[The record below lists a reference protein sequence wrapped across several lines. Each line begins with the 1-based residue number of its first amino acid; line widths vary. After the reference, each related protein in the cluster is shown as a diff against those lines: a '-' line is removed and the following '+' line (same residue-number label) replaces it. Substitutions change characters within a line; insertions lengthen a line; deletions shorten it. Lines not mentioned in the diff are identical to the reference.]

1 MHSRLRPLCL
11 AVAMLALLAM
21 APSGAHGAQPSGPS
35 ILVTD
40 GGDANVCPSQWTLR
54 CAINFANANP
64 FTNITFAPN
73 IHTVVLS
80 AALPTLSTDGT
91 WIDGNNANPVVRIDG
106 FFWDTSVTG
115 TGSAFTI
122 TGSNVTLSNLTVVNI
137 PGGQADIY
145 VNGGHNANID
155 NDYLGILP
163 GASQCGTD
171 APYGVLLDQ
180 DTAGTNTTDG
190 DVAYIFGNTISC
202 HGSYGIWVYFTNWV
216 SIGVDEANN
225 IIGNKIGT
233 TSDGLHPAGNYSGI
247 AVQGNASHNLNI
259 RGNLIADNAHEGV
272 TLNASANFN
281 LVAFNDITGNGG
293 SGIVSYSGIG
303 NDLFGNNIG
312 TNLTGTAVLPNG
324 GDGIQISGGT
334 GTFVSNNQIFYNHGI
349 GVSVLITGTQA
360 QIQNNRIGNNG
371 GLPIDLNGDGPSPNG
386 THYGAGPNGWLE
398 YPILTV
404 VNGTSLFGVTCAN
417 CWVFIDRAM
426 GNPQAPG
433 GGGTPLTSTQASS
446 GGAWAINLPAGMTR
460 ADVTLFAVDPSGE
473 TSEMSP
479 RPQLMLPLV
488 RR

>member
-1 MHSRLRPLCL
+1 MHSRLPICFAAAL
-11 AVAMLALLAM
+11 LALLAM
-21 APSGAHGAQPSGPS
+21 APSGARGAQAPTTA
-35 ILVTD
+35 ILVTAGSD
-40 GGDANVCPSQWTLR
+40 EASCPGPLTLR
-54 CAINFANANP
+54 CAIDFANAHP

-73 IHTVVLS
+73 IHAVVLS
-80 AALPTLSTDGT
+80 AALPVLSADGT

-106 FFWDTSVTG
+106 AFWDTSVTPAG
-115 TGSAFTI
+115 NAFTI

-145 VNGGHNANID
+145 VRGGHNANID
-155 NDYLGILP
+155 NDFLGIQP
-163 GASQCGTD
+163 GASQCGAD
-171 APYGVLLDQ
+171 APYGVLLDR
-180 DTAGTNTTDG
+180 DTAGTSGTDG
-190 DVAYIFGNTISC
+190 AVAYIFGNTISC
-202 HGSYGIWVYFTNWV
+202 HSQYGIWVYFTNWV
-216 SIGVDEANN
+216 SIGEDEANN
-225 IIGNKIGT
+225 IIGNRIGT

-247 AVQGNASHNLNI
+247 RVQGNASQNLTI

-272 TLNASANFN
+272 TMDLGANFN
-281 LVAFNDITGNGG
+281 FVAFNDITGNGG
-293 SGIVSYSGIG
+293 SGIVSYSGNG

-349 GVSVLITGTQA
+349 GVSVLYTGTQA

-386 THYGAGPNGWLE
+386 THFGAGPNGWLE

-404 VNGTSLFGVTCAN
+404 VNGTSLFGFACAN

-446 GGAWAINLPAGMTR
+446 GGVWAINLPAGMTR